1 MALMIGGPGGGTD
14 VRAAAGAKNDT
25 KGEFS
30 TAPARPL
37 PTTRHRFDEELAQ
50 LEARLCAM
58 GEAAAGMLEDAAR
71 ALTHGDAALA
81 QSVVDRDAHI
91 DELDRAVEEGALL
104 LVARQQPVASDLRLL
119 GAALKITT
127 DIERIGDHAVN
138 IARVALRLKAAGL
151 DYAPLVDLPRMA
163 QIAVGMVRT
172 VTGSL
177 ADHDL
182 AAARA
187 VIRRDDELD
196 VLYKEAQREL
206 RAAMQQ
212 AEGTGVGGA
221 AAVPAPRCVLLASH
235 LLFVAHY
242 LERIGDHCTSIA
254 ERVEYQETG
263 RAPRTRA
270 AVVASAGAGS
280 AFEDDLA

>member
-1 MALMIGGPGGGTD
+1 MALTIGRAGTD
-14 VRAAAGAKNDT
+14 ARGAGEK
-25 KGEFS
+25 KSEFS
-30 TAPARPL
+30 TASARPL
-37 PTTRHRFDEELAQ
+37 TMTRHRFDEELAQ

-58 GEAAAGMLEDAAR
+58 GDAAADMLEDAAR

-81 QSVVDRDAHI
+81 QAVVDRDAHI
-91 DELDRAVEEGALL
+91 DDLDRAVEEGALL

-127 DIERIGDHAVN
+127 DVERIGDHAVN

-163 QIAVGMVRT
+163 EMAVSMVRA
-172 VTGSL
+172 VTRSL
-177 ADHDL
+177 ADRDL

-187 VIRRDDELD
+187 VVRRDDELD
-196 VLYKEAQREL
+196 ILYKEAQREL
-206 RAAMQQ
+206 RAAMQ
-212 AEGTGVGGA
+212 GGEAGAGSASA
-221 AAVPAPRCVLLASH
+221 APPSPRCVLLASH

-254 ERVEYQETG
+254 ERVEYQATG

-270 AVVASAGAGS
+270 AVVASADSS
-280 AFEDDLA
+280 AAHDPDEWGEDEA